1 MVFFKTYVA
10 IGVEVNYPQ
19 TVSQVLC
26 HLEIKFQML
35 SHVFE
40 GKLFHGHHANIHEW
54 FPRHEIQDGARKP
67 EVVSFWH
74 MWLYVNE
81 SIIMFSGRQIKC
93 HHYHSDQNLSRCHI
107 SRWRRKSTTTILNRT
122 LSTCERRKRFVQN
135 WKYLLWVCGRLE
147 RMDLQ

>member
-40 GKLFHGHHANIHEW
+40 GKLFHGHHANIHE
-54 FPRHEIQDGARKP
+54 
-67 EVVSFWH
+67 
-74 MWLYVNE
+74 
-81 SIIMFSGRQIKC
+81 
-93 HHYHSDQNLSRCHI
+93 
-107 SRWRRKSTTTILNRT
+107 
-122 LSTCERRKRFVQN
+122 
-135 WKYLLWVCGRLE
+135 
-147 RMDLQ
+147 